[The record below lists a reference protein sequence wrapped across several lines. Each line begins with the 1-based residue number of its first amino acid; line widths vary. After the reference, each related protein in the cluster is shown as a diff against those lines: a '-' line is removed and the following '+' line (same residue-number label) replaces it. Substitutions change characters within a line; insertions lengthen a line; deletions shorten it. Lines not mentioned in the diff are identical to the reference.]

1 MLDVTQGRLVGRA
14 AELGRLQ
21 SLLTAAAAGQPVV
34 ALVGGD
40 AGVGKTRL
48 VTELTAGARDRGFT
62 VLVGRCAELADTVP
76 YLPLADALRDA
87 TSDPSGA
94 GQVHEALAERPVLSR
109 LLPDAGAAG
118 PLGADLPGLAQQQ
131 LFGAVLG
138 MLAELAEVSPVLLVL
153 EDLHW
158 ADRSTRDL
166 VTFLSRV
173 MHRERL
179 ALVATYRTDDMHRRH
194 PLRPVLAELLRLP
207 GVTSVGLGPLP
218 ATAMAEHLTSITS
231 EPLDAAELG
240 NLITRAEGN
249 AYYAEELLASGVAH
263 GGAARPGAAN
273 GGAGGW
279 PATGGAA
286 RDRAVSGGAG
296 YGGAAE
302 SWAADGGPAG
312 SGTAR
317 TGAGT
322 VAGELPAGLAD
333 LLLARMERLSPTAQQ
348 VLRAAAVTGRR
359 VDDEL
364 VRQASG
370 LGELEYE
377 EAVREAV
384 AHQLLMPDGG
394 GGYSFRH
401 ALLREAI
408 YADLLPGERTR
419 LHASLAALLRD
430 ERRLA
435 EVRGSAAELA
445 HHSLASHDIPG
456 AFTASILAAQEAHEL
471 AAPAEA
477 HRHYD
482 QALSLWDRVTDP
494 EQLAGMDRGKLA
506 FRSAVNAA
514 DSGDALRSVQQLRRL
529 LAFLAPESDPV
540 LYSRSSERLAYFLL
554 DIDDDE
560 DAIAAADAA
569 VNALPEDPPRWERA
583 RALATHARTLL
594 HLTDTAP
601 AQARAEQAAAAAQA
615 ADAPW
620 VHADALVTLG
630 LLSERTGHH
639 DEAIRLLTAADQ
651 EAGRA
656 GVLGVQLRSAFQLAR
671 VQLEWG
677 DLDASSAVAH
687 AGMRVATDAGLSLA
701 PYGLDLQYLHY
712 LAHYADGDW
721 DHAQQLADGF
731 PLRVTSIAEARLSA
745 MALFIDV
752 ARGSSGVAVRRA
764 WLEPFFSRDR
774 FAEYIGR
781 GLLAE
786 HALWQGDGD
795 TALAEAA
802 ATIKAIEAWDLGLG
816 PPVIR
821 AAAIGLAALA
831 DRARQARAAGEHQRE
846 AAAAQAAT
854 GLVEIARQGAVG
866 KRSVKAAL
874 GLEGRGW
881 LARAEAEWRRARG
894 ENDPE
899 QWQAVVEEFD
909 PGFVYESARSRWRLA
924 EALVEAGR
932 RNEAEQEYQKAA
944 AAADRLGAAPL
955 QAALADLAR
964 RARLSRHA
972 GPDGTRPRGPG
983 GGQPAGQPA
992 GQRRGPL
999 AGLTSRELEVL
1010 RLLAAGQSNKEIG
1023 AELFIATKTAS
1034 VHVSNILAK
1043 LSAASRTEAAAIAHG
1058 EGLGRSGPPDD
1069 RAG

>member
-1 MLDVTQGRLVGRA
+1 MLDVTQGRLVGRTE
-14 AELGRLQ
+14 ELSRLQ

-48 VTELTAGARDRGFT
+48 VTELTAGARERGFT

-87 TSDPSGA
+87 TSDPSAA
-94 GQVHEALAERPVLSR
+94 GPVLDALATRPVLSR

-118 PLGADLPGLAQQQ
+118 PVGADLPGLAQQQ

-138 MLAELAEVSPVLLVL
+138 MLAELAEASPVLLVL

-231 EPLDAAELG
+231 EALGAVELE

-249 AYYAEELLASGVAH
+249 AYYAEELLASGVAYCETT
-263 GGAARPGAAN
+263 RPGLAK

-279 PATGGAA
+279 PGTSAGAL
-286 RDRAVSGGAG
+286 DRAVSGGAG
-296 YGGAAE
+296 TGDAAG
-302 SWAADGGPAG
+302 SWAADGRAVG
-312 SGTAR
+312 SATAR
-317 TGAGT
+317 TGSGT

-456 AFTASILAAQEAHEL
+456 AFTASILAAQEAHQL

-514 DSGDALRSVQQLRRL
+514 DSGDALRSVHQLRRL
-529 LAFLAPESDPV
+529 LAFLTPEADPV
-540 LYSRSSERLAYFLL
+540 LYSRASERLAYFLL

-560 DAIAAADAA
+560 DATAAADAA
-569 VNALPEDPPRWERA
+569 VNALPEDPPSWERA

-601 AQARAEQAAAAAQA
+601 AQARAEQAAAAAEA

-630 LLSERTGHH
+630 LLNEQTGHH
-639 DEAIRLLTAADQ
+639 DAAIKLLTAADQ
-651 EAGRA
+651 EAGRG

-671 VQLEWG
+671 AQLEWG
-677 DLDASSAVAH
+677 DLDAASAVAH
-687 AGMRVATDAGLSLA
+687 AGLRVATDAGLGLA

-721 DHAQQLADGF
+721 DHAQHLADGF

-764 WLEPFFSRDR
+764 WLEPFFNRDR

-795 TALAEAA
+795 TALAEAE
-802 ATIKAIEAWDLGLG
+802 ATIKAIEAWDQGFG
-816 PPVIR
+816 PSVIR

-831 DRARQARAAGEHQRE
+831 DRARQARAAGEQHRA

-854 GLVEIARQGAVG
+854 GLIEIARQGAPG

-881 LARAEAEWRRARG
+881 LARAEAEWRRAGG
-894 ENDPE
+894 ENTPE
-899 QWQAVVEEFD
+899 QWQAVVDEFD

-932 RNEAEQEYQKAA
+932 RDEAEQEYQKAA
-944 AAADRLGAAPL
+944 AAAERLGAAPL
-955 QAALADLAR
+955 QAALADLGR
-964 RARLSRHA
+964 RARLARPAGHEGTGTGSR
-972 GPDGTRPRGPG
+972 
-983 GGQPAGQPA
+983 PAGQSA
-992 GQRRGPL
+992 GSRRGPL
-999 AGLTSRELEVL
+999 AGLTGRELEVL
-1010 RLLAAGQSNKEIG
+1010 RLLAAGLSNKEIG

-1043 LSAASRTEAAAIAHG
+1043 LGAASRTEAAAIAHG
-1058 EGLGRSGPPDD
+1058 EGLGRSGPQDS
-1069 RAG
+1069 RSG